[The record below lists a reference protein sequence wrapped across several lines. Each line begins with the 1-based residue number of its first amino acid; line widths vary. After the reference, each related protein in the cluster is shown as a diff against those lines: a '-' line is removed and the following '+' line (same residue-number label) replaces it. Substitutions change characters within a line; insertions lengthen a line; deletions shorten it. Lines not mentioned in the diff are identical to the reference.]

1 MGVQADLSK
10 KNVLVTGAAGFI
22 GSNFINEIA
31 TKQNDY
37 RFIILD
43 ALTYA
48 GDLKRIEP
56 SLKKGC
62 IEFVQGDIRDAKTV
76 QSFFDGDQTS
86 TDRTGAFIEAV
97 IHFAAES
104 HVDRSI
110 ENPNVFVE
118 TNVLGTMNLLNS
130 SLKAYEKNK
139 EFKFLHVSTDE
150 VYGSL
155 KEGEPAFT
163 EGHLLKPN
171 SPYSAS
177 KASSDLLVN
186 SYFKTFG
193 LPTMIT
199 RCSNN
204 YGPFQNEEKLIPLMI
219 HKALNDKKLP
229 VYGNGKN
236 IREWI
241 HVFDHNEALWKVFEK
256 GRKGEIYNIG
266 SGQEARNIE
275 IVEFILNE
283 LDKPKTLISYVEDR
297 LGHDF
302 RYAINPHKIETE
314 LGWKPKVKD
323 WQSGLRQT
331 IQWYKGLWKQQ

>member
-1 MGVQADLSK
+1 MSSK
-10 KNVLVTGAAGFI
+10 NILVTGAAGFI
-22 GSNFINEIA
+22 GSNFINKIA
-31 TKQNDY
+31 IEQKDT
-37 RFIILD
+37 RFVILD

-56 SLKKGC
+56 SLKKGH
-62 IEFVQGDIRDAKTV
+62 IEFVHGDIRDSKKV
-76 QSFFDGDQTS
+76 QTLFNDN
-86 TDRTGAFIEAV
+86 AINAV

-110 ENPNVFVE
+110 DNPNVFVE

-130 SLKAYEKNK
+130 SLKAFEKNK
-139 EFKFLHVSTDE
+139 DFKFLHVSTDE

-155 KEGEPAFT
+155 KEGDPAFT
-163 EGHLLKPN
+163 EQHLLKPN

-177 KASSDLLVN
+177 KASSDLLVQ

-193 LPTMIT
+193 LPTLIT

-204 YGPFQNEEKLIPLMI
+204 YGPFQNREKLIPLMI
-219 HKALNDKKLP
+219 HRAMNNEKLP
-229 VYGNGKN
+229 VYGDGRN

-241 HVFDHNEALWKVFEK
+241 HVYDHNEALWAVFQEGKK
-256 GRKGEIYNIG
+256 GNVYNIG

-275 IVEFILNE
+275 IVKFILSE
-283 LDKPKTLISYVEDR
+283 LGKPESLIGYVEDR

-314 LGWKPKVKD
+314 LGWTPKVKD
-323 WQSGLRQT
+323 WKSGLSQT
-331 IQWYKGLWKQQ
+331 IKWYADQI

>member
-1 MGVQADLSK
+1 MNQPTR
-10 KNVLVTGAAGFI
+10 NILVTGAAGFI
-22 GSNFINEIA
+22 GSNFINQIA
-31 TKQNDY
+31 TREKDT

-56 SLKKGC
+56 SLKKGS
-62 IEFVQGDIRDAKTV
+62 IEFVHGDIRDAKKV
-76 QSFFDGDQTS
+76 QSLFADNSIGAAIDG
-86 TDRTGAFIEAV
+86 I

-130 SLKAYEKNK
+130 ALKTFEKNK
-139 EFKFLHVSTDE
+139 NFRFLHVSTDE

-155 KEGEPAFT
+155 KEGDPAFT
-163 EGHLLKPN
+163 ETHQLKPN

-193 LPTMIT
+193 LPTLIT

-204 YGPFQNEEKLIPLMI
+204 YGPFQNQEKLIPLMI
-219 HKALNDKKLP
+219 QRALKDEKLP
-229 VYGNGKN
+229 VYGNGRN

-241 HVFDHNEALWKVFEK
+241 HVYDHNEALWAVYNK
-256 GRKGEIYNIG
+256 GRVGEVYNIG

-275 IVEFILNE
+275 IVEFILKE
-283 LDKPKTLISYVEDR
+283 LNKPQSLIGYVEDR

-302 RYAINPHKIETE
+302 RYAINPHKLESE
-314 LGWKPKVKD
+314 LGWQPKVKN
-323 WQSGLRQT
+323 WQEGLRQT
-331 IQWYKGLWKQQ
+331 IQWYVDLWKP

>member
-1 MGVQADLSK
+1 MK
-10 KNVLVTGAAGFI
+10 TILVTGAAGFI

-31 TKQNDY
+31 AKQNDY

-56 SLKKGC
+56 ALKKGK
-62 IEFVQGDIRDAKTV
+62 IEFVHGDIRDAKKV
-76 QSFFDGDQTS
+76 QSLFDENQMDG
-86 TDRTGAFIEAV
+86 V

-130 SLKAYEKNK
+130 SLKSFEKK
-139 EFKFLHVSTDE
+139 KDFKFLHVSTDE

-155 KEGEPAFT
+155 KEGDPAFT

-204 YGPFQNEEKLIPLMI
+204 YGPFQNQEKLIPLMI
-219 HKALNDKKLP
+219 YRAMNDEKLP

-241 HVFDHNEALWKVFEK
+241 HVFDHNEALWAVFEK
-256 GRKGEIYNIG
+256 GRKGEVYNIG

-283 LDKPKTLISYVEDR
+283 LDKPKSLIGYVEDR

-323 WQSGLRQT
+323 WESGLRQT
-331 IQWYKGLWKQQ
+331 IQWYVGLWKQQ

>member
-1 MGVQADLSK
+1 MSTI
-10 KNVLVTGAAGFI
+10 LVTGAAGFI
-22 GSNFINEIA
+22 GANFINKIA
-31 TKQNDY
+31 AQEKNS
-37 RFIILD
+37 RFVILD

-56 SLKKGC
+56 VLKKGH
-62 IEFVQGDIRDAKTV
+62 IEFVHGDIRDVKKV
-76 QSFFDGDQTS
+76 QSLFDENSFDS
-86 TDRTGAFIEAV
+86 V

-130 SLKAYEKNK
+130 SLKAFEKK
-139 EFKFLHVSTDE
+139 RDFKFLHVSTDE

-155 KEGEPAFT
+155 KEGDPAFT
-163 EGHLLKPN
+163 EQHLIKPN

-177 KASSDLLVN
+177 KASSDLLVH

-193 LPTMIT
+193 LPTLIT

-204 YGPFQNEEKLIPLMI
+204 YGPFQNREKLIPLMI
-219 HKALNDKKLP
+219 YKAMNNEKLP
-229 VYGNGKN
+229 VYGSGRN

-241 HVFDHNEALWKVFEK
+241 HVYDHNEAMWDVYNK
-256 GRKGEIYNIG
+256 GRAGQVYNIG

-275 IVEFILNE
+275 IVEFILEQLN
-283 LDKPKTLISYVEDR
+283 KPKDLISYVEDR

-302 RYAINPHKIETE
+302 RYAIDASKIETE
-314 LGWKPKVKD
+314 LGWKPKVTNWKD
-323 WQSGLRQT
+323 GLKQT
-331 IQWYKGLWKQQ
+331 IQWYMDQWK

>member
-1 MGVQADLSK
+1 M

-22 GSNFINEIA
+22 GANFINQIA
-31 TKQNDY
+31 TKEKDY

-56 SLKKGC
+56 SLKKGH
-62 IEFVQGDIRDAKTV
+62 IEFIHGDIRDVKMV
-76 QSFFDGDQTS
+76 QSLFEQNQMD
-86 TDRTGAFIEAV
+86 AV

-130 SLKAYEKNK
+130 SLKTFEKK
-139 EFKFLHVSTDE
+139 KDFKFLHVSTDE

-155 KEGEPAFT
+155 KEGDPAFT
-163 EGHLLKPN
+163 ETHLIKPN

-177 KASSDLLVN
+177 KASSDLLVK

-193 LPTMIT
+193 LPIMIT

-204 YGPFQNEEKLIPLMI
+204 YGPFQNAEKLIPLMI
-219 HKALNDKKLP
+219 HRALHDEKLP
-229 VYGNGKN
+229 VYGSGRN

-241 HVFDHNEALWKVFEK
+241 HVYDHNDALWAVFNK
-256 GRKGEIYNIG
+256 GRSGEVYNIG

-275 IVEFILNE
+275 IVEFILDQLN
-283 LDKPKTLISYVEDR
+283 KPKSLIGYVEDR

-302 RYAINPHKIETE
+302 RYAIDAHKIETE
-314 LGWKPKVKD
+314 LGWKPKVTN
-323 WQSGLRQT
+323 WQDGLKQT
-331 IQWYKGLWKQQ
+331 IQWYVDLWQK

>member
-1 MGVQADLSK
+1 MRTI
-10 KNVLVTGAAGFI
+10 LVTGAAGFI
-22 GSNFINEIA
+22 GSNFINQIA
-31 TKQNDY
+31 TKEKDS

-56 SLKKGC
+56 SLKKGH
-62 IEFVQGDIRDAKTV
+62 IEFVHGDIRDAKKV
-76 QSFFDGDQTS
+76 QSLFDESPMD
-86 TDRTGAFIEAV
+86 AV

-118 TNVLGTMNLLNS
+118 TNVLGTLNLLNS
-130 SLKAYEKNK
+130 SLKTFEKNK
-139 EFKFLHVSTDE
+139 KFKFLHVSTDE

-155 KEGEPAFT
+155 KEGDPAFT
-163 EGHLLKPN
+163 EQHLIKPN

-186 SYFKTFG
+186 SYFKTYG
-193 LPTMIT
+193 MHTMIT

-204 YGPFQNEEKLIPLMI
+204 YGPFQNQEKLIPLMI
-219 HKALNDKKLP
+219 QRALNNEKLP
-229 VYGNGKN
+229 VYGNGRN

-241 HVFDHNEALWKVFEK
+241 HVYDHNDALWAVFEK
-256 GRKGEIYNIG
+256 GRKGEVYNIG

-275 IVEFILNE
+275 IVEFILDQLN
-283 LDKPKTLISYVEDR
+283 KPKTLIGYVEDR

-302 RYAINPHKIETE
+302 RYAINPSKIESE
-314 LGWKPKVKD
+314 LGWKPKVTN
-323 WQSGLRQT
+323 WQEGLRQT
-331 IQWYKGLWKQQ
+331 IQWYVESYGTSTRL